1 MTVECP
7 SCATSFPVDP
17 KKVPAGGVHARCSV
31 CEEVFF
37 VEEPSMEAEPT
48 LVEAPQEAPFEE
60 AVEESFTAPV
70 EVEEEAEAPGEDF
83 EGSEPDE
90 AFFTAPVEIV
100 EDSPAEPVDE
110 AAKDGPTFG
119 QADPALAEETF
130 GEPEP
135 EVEVPE
141 APAPEE
147 EDEPATSF
155 EAPAPEEED
164 EPATSFE
171 APAPEEEDE
180 PVTSFEAPAPEEED
194 EPATSFEAPAPE
206 EEDEP
211 VTSFEAPAPE
221 EEAEPTLPDPV
232 TTSQDL
238 GSTFGD
244 PEPTF
249 DIGTTSFDAPID
261 APTGVAPEE
270 AAPETE
276 FPFIQEEPRT
286 PTFEAPAPPPVEDT
300 AAATFDAPAP
310 TLPTPQFGKRDPKEK
325 AQRLARV
332 LVSDIILY
340 NPDRH
345 QRALDEGR
353 IKEEFDD
360 EVQKSWD
367 EYVDQV
373 GDEIANSTDFFSEAL
388 NEILAKGQQMF

>member
-83 EGSEPDE
+83 ERSEPDE

-155 EAPAPEEED
+155 EAPAPEEE
-164 EPATSFE
+164 
-171 APAPEEEDE
+171 
-180 PVTSFEAPAPEEED
+180 
-194 EPATSFEAPAPE
+194 
-206 EEDEP
+206 
-211 VTSFEAPAPE
+211 
-221 EEAEPTLPDPV
+221 AEPTLPDPV

-249 DIGTTSFDAPID
+249 DIGTTSFDAPVDAPID
-261 APTGVAPEE
+261 APTEVAPEE

-276 FPFIQEEPRT
+276 FPFIQEEPPT